1 MLLKLL
7 VSNNMDGVLEAVRV
21 FGNLSQDHDICDFIV
36 QKNGELMTY
45 IQKQSRLGNKQLSG
59 FAAWVTRT

>member
-1 MLLKLL
+1 
-7 VSNNMDGVLEAVRV
+7 MDGILEAVRV